1 MSKFKRIIEF
11 ILALLNF
18 LFHFKSST
26 DDKTAI
32 VTKTYPSP
40 AVPPGTEKRDL
51 QLPAAERLQAYFPK
65 TSVSRGASQQVN
77 PSRTAVPVI
86 FLALDTGHV

>member
-18 LFHFKSST
+18 LFHFKPST

-40 AVPPGTEKRDL
+40 AVPPGTERDHPVFETIPWDTAAAAVGIR
-51 QLPAAERLQAYFPK
+51 LPVNASRRLAGGLLFSI
-65 TSVSRGASQQVN
+65 TS
-77 PSRTAVPVI
+77 
-86 FLALDTGHV
+86 F

>member
-40 AVPPGTEKRDL
+40 AVPPGTERD
-51 QLPAAERLQAYFPK
+51 R
-65 TSVSRGASQQVN
+65 
-77 PSRTAVPVI
+77 PVFETI
-86 FLALDTGHV
+86 P